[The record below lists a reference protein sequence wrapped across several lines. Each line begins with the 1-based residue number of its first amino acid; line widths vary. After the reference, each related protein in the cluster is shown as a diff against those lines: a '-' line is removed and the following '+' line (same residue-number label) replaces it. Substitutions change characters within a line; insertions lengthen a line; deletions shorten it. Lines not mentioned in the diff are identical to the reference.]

1 MAITIINLSDQV
13 SALVTKT
20 NDISA
25 DLGDASLLL
34 NNDSDVVS
42 AVNKIGTLTSLNR
55 SGATIV
61 AAINAV
67 DSQLTSKSNEADS
80 DFSLI
85 QSHYVEMV
93 SRTDS
98 NNTDVIALDARMVTV
113 ENEIASQTTRLNL
126 HDSDIGDIS
135 TMQATVGEDDLSAAI
150 TLVYTLVTNTDSDLT
165 DLSDA
170 VTSTARGAISVDNT
184 STGYGG
190 LAYNSASG
198 IITYTRVTN
207 ANIRGAVSATDN
219 GGDGSFS
226 YSSASGVFTYTGPS
240 AAETRAHFLVT
251 DNGGDGA
258 LAYDSATGRFTYT
271 GPSATEVRAH
281 FTAGEGIDI
290 ASGTISGEDATTS
303 NKGIAS
309 FSSDNFTVSG
319 GAVSIKDLGIA
330 RAEIANDAINS
341 DKLSN
346 VRSLI
351 IYNSGGS
358 ALKTIYGAGD

>member
-25 DLGDASLLL
+25 DLGDATLLL

-42 AVNKIGTLTSLNR
+42 AVNKIGTLSSLNR

-67 DSQLTSKSNEADS
+67 DNQLTSKSNEADS
-80 DFSLI
+80 DFALI
-85 QSHYVEMV
+85 QSHYASMI

-98 NNTDVIALDARMVTV
+98 NNTDYIALEARVDS
-113 ENEIASQTTRLNL
+113 NELAARATEIRLDQNDSNVGNL
-126 HDSDIGDIS
+126 A
-135 TMQATVGEDDLSAAI
+135 TMRSTVGEDTLAAAI
-150 TLVYTLVTNTDSDLT
+150 TQVYTLVTNTDSDLT

-170 VTSTARGAISVDNT
+170 ITETARGAISVTN
-184 STGYGG
+184 SGTGYGS
-190 LAYNSASG
+190 LSYSSATG
-198 IITYTRVTN
+198 VITYAKVTN

-226 YSSASGVFTYTGPS
+226 YSSSTGVFTYTGPS
-240 AAETRAHFLVT
+240 ASETRAHFLVT
-251 DNGGDGA
+251 DNGGDGS
-258 LAYDSATGRFTYT
+258 LAYDSAAGRFTYT
-271 GPSATEVRAH
+271 GPSASEVRAH
-281 FTAGEGIDI
+281 FSAGEGIDI
-290 ASGTISGEDATTS
+290 ASGVISGEDATTS

-309 FSSDNFTVSG
+309 FSSDNFSVSG
-319 GAVSIKDLGIA
+319 GSVTIKDLGVA

-346 VRSLI
+346 VRALI